1 MALWVRRN
9 ADWNKGRRNIKH
21 DRDLEY
27 LIIRLFKA
35 LNGRGHKWV
44 PSLPVVLIFLRL
56 YFHIFNPLHDI
67 WKGCNFRVKPW
78 FLKFSKFYAFY
89 IFLFF
94 FHFYRNFPPK
104 KEPDIIQ
111 YNIFKKLNLSLALFY
126 ASYYLMIDIQLY
138 FVLKRLFFISFYN
151 RYRKH

>member
-67 WKGCNFRVKPW
+67 WKGSNFRDKPW

-89 IFLFF
+89 IFF

-111 YNIFKKLNLSLALFY
+111 YNIFKKVESFSCIVVCKLLSYDRYSVIFCFKK
-126 ASYYLMIDIQLY
+126 IV
-138 FVLKRLFFISFYN
+138 FHFIL
-151 RYRKH
+151 

>member
-78 FLKFSKFYAFY
+78 FLKFSKFYALYFFFFIFTVIFHPKKSQILY
-89 IFLFF
+89 SIIFLKSWIFLLHCF
-94 FHFYRNFPPK
+94 MQV
-104 KEPDIIQ
+104 II
-111 YNIFKKLNLSLALFY
+111 LW
-126 ASYYLMIDIQLY
+126 
-138 FVLKRLFFISFYN
+138 
-151 RYRKH
+151 

>member
-67 WKGCNFRVKPW
+67 WKGCNFRDKPW

-89 IFLFF
+89 IFFF
-94 FHFYRNFPPK
+94 IFTVIFHPKKSQILYSIILKKVESFSCIVLCKLLSYDRYSVIFCFKKIVFHF
-104 KEPDIIQ
+104 I
-111 YNIFKKLNLSLALFY
+111 L
-126 ASYYLMIDIQLY
+126 
-138 FVLKRLFFISFYN
+138 
-151 RYRKH
+151 

>member
-67 WKGCNFRVKPW
+67 WKGCNFRDKPW

-89 IFLFF
+89 IYFF
-94 FHFYRNFPPK
+94 FIFTVIFHPK
-104 KEPDIIQ
+104 KSQILYSIIFLKKVESFSCIVLCKLLS
-111 YNIFKKLNLSLALFY
+111 YDRYSVIFCFKKIVFH
-126 ASYYLMIDIQLY
+126 
-138 FVLKRLFFISFYN
+138 FIL
-151 RYRKH
+151 

>member
-89 IFLFF
+89 IFFF
-94 FHFYRNFPPK
+94 IFTVIFHPK
-104 KEPDIIQ
+104 KSQILYSI
-111 YNIFKKLNLSLALFY
+111 IFKKSWIFLLHCFMQVIILW
-126 ASYYLMIDIQLY
+126 
-138 FVLKRLFFISFYN
+138 
-151 RYRKH
+151 

>member
-67 WKGCNFRVKPW
+67 WKGCNFRDKPW

-89 IFLFF
+89 IFFF
-94 FHFYRNFPPK
+94 FIFTVIFHPK
-104 KEPDIIQ
+104 RSQILNSI
-111 YNIFKKLNLSLALFY
+111 IFKKSWIFLLHCFMQVIILW
-126 ASYYLMIDIQLY
+126 
-138 FVLKRLFFISFYN
+138 
-151 RYRKH
+151 

>member
-67 WKGCNFRVKPW
+67 WKGCNFRDKPW

-89 IFLFF
+89 ILFF
-94 FHFYRNFPPK
+94 FIFTVIFHPK
-104 KEPDIIQ
+104 KSQILYSII
-111 YNIFKKLNLSLALFY
+111 FKKKLNLSLALFY

-151 RYRKH
+151 RYRKY

>member
-56 YFHIFNPLHDI
+56 YFHIFSPLHDI
-67 WKGCNFRVKPW
+67 WKGCNFRDKPW

-89 IFLFF
+89 IFFF
-94 FHFYRNFPPK
+94 IFTVIFHPK
-104 KEPDIIQ
+104 KSQILYSI
-111 YNIFKKLNLSLALFY
+111 IFKKSWIFLLHCFMQVNILW
-126 ASYYLMIDIQLY
+126 
-138 FVLKRLFFISFYN
+138 
-151 RYRKH
+151 

>member
-67 WKGCNFRVKPW
+67 WKGCNFRDKPW

-89 IFLFF
+89 IFFF
-94 FHFYRNFPPK
+94 IFTVIFHPK
-104 KEPDIIQ
+104 KSQILYSI
-111 YNIFKKLNLSLALFY
+111 IFKKSWIFLLHCFMQVIILW
-126 ASYYLMIDIQLY
+126 
-138 FVLKRLFFISFYN
+138 
-151 RYRKH
+151 

>member
-56 YFHIFNPLHDI
+56 YFHIFNPLYDI

-78 FLKFSKFYAFY
+78 FFKFSKFYAFY
-89 IFLFF
+89 IFFF
-94 FHFYRNFPPK
+94 IFTVIFHPK
-104 KEPDIIQ
+104 KSQILYSII
-111 YNIFKKLNLSLALFY
+111 FKKKLNLSLALFY

>member
-56 YFHIFNPLHDI
+56 YFHIFNPLYDT

-78 FLKFSKFYAFY
+78 FFKFSKFYAFY
-89 IFLFF
+89 FF
-94 FHFYRNFPPK
+94 FFFIFTVIFHPK
-104 KEPDIIQ
+104 KSQILYSI
-111 YNIFKKLNLSLALFY
+111 IFKKKVESFSCIVLCKLLSYDRYSVIFCFKK
-126 ASYYLMIDIQLY
+126 IV
-138 FVLKRLFFISFYN
+138 FHFIL
-151 RYRKH
+151 

>member
-67 WKGCNFRVKPW
+67 WKGCNFRDKPW

-89 IFLFF
+89 IFFIF
-94 FHFYRNFPPK
+94 TVIFHPK
-104 KEPDIIQ
+104 KSQILYSIT
-111 YNIFKKLNLSLALFY
+111 FLKKLNLSLALLY

>member
-56 YFHIFNPLHDI
+56 YFHIFSPLHDI
-67 WKGCNFRVKPW
+67 WKGCNFRDKPW

-89 IFLFF
+89 IFIFTVI
-94 FHFYRNFPPK
+94 FHPK
-104 KEPDIIQ
+104 KSQILYSII
-111 YNIFKKLNLSLALFY
+111 FKKKLNLSLALFY

>member
-44 PSLPVVLIFLRL
+44 PSLPVYLIFLRL
-56 YFHIFNPLHDI
+56 YFHIFIPLHDI

-78 FLKFSKFYAFY
+78 FLKFSKFFAFY
-89 IFLFF
+89 IFFF
-94 FHFYRNFPPK
+94 IFTVIFHPK
-104 KEPDIIQ
+104 KSQILYSII
-111 YNIFKKLNLSLALFY
+111 FLKKLNLSLALLY

>member
-56 YFHIFNPLHDI
+56 YFHIFSPLHDI
-67 WKGCNFRVKPW
+67 WKGCNFRDKPW

-89 IFLFF
+89 IFFF
-94 FHFYRNFPPK
+94 IFTVIFHPK
-104 KEPDIIQ
+104 KSQILYSII
-111 YNIFKKLNLSLALFY
+111 FKKKLNLSLALFY

>member
-1 MALWVRRN
+1 MAFWVRRN

-56 YFHIFNPLHDI
+56 YFHIFSPLHDI
-67 WKGCNFRVKPW
+67 WKGCNFRDKPW

-89 IFLFF
+89 IFFF
-94 FHFYRNFPPK
+94 IFTVIFHPK
-104 KEPDIIQ
+104 KSQILYSIIFLKSW
-111 YNIFKKLNLSLALFY
+111 IFLLHCFMQVIILW
-126 ASYYLMIDIQLY
+126 
-138 FVLKRLFFISFYN
+138 
-151 RYRKH
+151 

>member
-21 DRDLEY
+21 DRGLEY

-67 WKGCNFRVKPW
+67 WKGCNFRDKPW

-89 IFLFF
+89 IFFF
-94 FHFYRNFPPK
+94 IFTVIFHPK
-104 KEPDIIQ
+104 KSQILYSI
-111 YNIFKKLNLSLALFY
+111 IFKKSWIFLLHCFMQVIILW
-126 ASYYLMIDIQLY
+126 
-138 FVLKRLFFISFYN
+138 
-151 RYRKH
+151 

>member
-67 WKGCNFRVKPW
+67 WKGCNFRDKPW

-89 IFLFF
+89 IFFF
-94 FHFYRNFPPK
+94 IFTVIFHPK
-104 KEPDIIQ
+104 KSQILYSII
-111 YNIFKKLNLSLALFY
+111 FKKKLNLSLALFY

>member
-1 MALWVRRN
+1 MALWVKRN

-89 IFLFF
+89 IFFF
-94 FHFYRNFPPK
+94 IFTVIFHPK
-104 KEPDIIQ
+104 KSQILYSIILKKSW
-111 YNIFKKLNLSLALFY
+111 IFLLHCFMQVIILW
-126 ASYYLMIDIQLY
+126 
-138 FVLKRLFFISFYN
+138 
-151 RYRKH
+151 